1 MSRLSDTLQRTL
13 DECRLTAA
21 QLERSAGL
29 PAMSVKSIHNGCH
42 PRADRFAKLLSALPS
57 LSDQVEL
64 LIAYTLDDSP
74 ETFTADLEQVLRL
87 HLYEAARISHHITD
101 DAPAVLRESAARN
114 RPASIATRAR
124 EVLGAMHRRLDDGDT
139 ILAEWLA
146 DTGELLA
153 APHLSSE
160 DYTKE

>member
-13 DECRLTAA
+13 DEHHRTAA
-21 QLERSAGL
+21 QLERDAGL
-29 PAMSVKSIHNGCH
+29 PAMSVKSIYNGSH
-42 PRADRFAKLLSALPS
+42 PRADRFAKLLAALPS

-64 LIAYTLDDSP
+64 LIAYTLDDTP
-74 ETFTADLEQVLRL
+74 APFCPDLEAVLRL
-87 HLYEAARISHHITD
+87 HLYEAARCSRQLDETAAAI
-101 DAPAVLRESAARN
+101 LREDTPR
-114 RPASIATRAR
+114 RPAHAATRAR
-124 EVLGAMHRRLDDGDT
+124 EVLEAMARRLDQGDT
-139 ILAEWLA
+139 LLAEWLA